1 LPHLQVRRRHLLQLR
16 QSLSPELHVL
26 LRLRKHLKLLKS
38 VTGRGIGGKE
48 AESVASAA
56 PILPPEHPL
65 NIKGT
70 NCEEHEYN

>member
-1 LPHLQVRRRHLLQLR
+1 MFC
-16 QSLSPELHVL
+16 

-48 AESVASAA
+48 AEPVASAA